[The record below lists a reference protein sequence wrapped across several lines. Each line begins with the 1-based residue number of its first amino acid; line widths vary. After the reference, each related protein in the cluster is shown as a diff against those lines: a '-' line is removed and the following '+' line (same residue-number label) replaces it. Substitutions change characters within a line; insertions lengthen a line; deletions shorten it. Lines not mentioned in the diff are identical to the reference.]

1 MKGLGIAKELTLLA
15 VGFVASCEIGTVV
28 TDNGMYCPINE
39 LVKETT
45 GLGESLSFL
54 TDVNF

>member
-1 MKGLGIAKELTLLA
+1 MKALGIAKELTLLA
-15 VGFVASCEIGTVV
+15 VGFVGSFEVCTVV